1 MARFAEF
8 ADFDSGKPV
17 VINADYVIKTWQ
29 RDSYL
34 VGRA

>member
-17 VINADYVIKTWQ
+17 VINADYVIKT
-29 RDSYL
+29 L
-34 VGRA
+34 AT